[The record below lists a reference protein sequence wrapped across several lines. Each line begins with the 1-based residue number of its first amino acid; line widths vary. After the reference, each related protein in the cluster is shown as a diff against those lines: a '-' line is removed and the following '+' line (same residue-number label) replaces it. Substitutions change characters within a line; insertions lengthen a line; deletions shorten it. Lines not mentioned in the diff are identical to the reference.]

1 MRRGNNTNARTT
13 AYEDPR
19 IRFFGKF
26 FNDIMHGR
34 EVPAYDIQ
42 TKKLTLEKTEKGHF
56 AKNIEAEN
64 RTLCINYYM
73 SHKLD
78 TLFVLTAH
86 IVRKG
91 SLALR
96 NLRPLK
102 STWRR

>member
-1 MRRGNNTNARTT
+1 MKTH
-13 AYEDPR
+13 ESE
-19 IRFFGKF
+19 FFGKF

-42 TKKLTLEKTEKGHF
+42 TKKLTLEKKEKGHF
-56 AKNIEAEN
+56 TKNIEAEN

-91 SLALR
+91 EPRPKELEALKKYVEEIER
-96 NLRPLK
+96 
-102 STWRR
+102 TTDG